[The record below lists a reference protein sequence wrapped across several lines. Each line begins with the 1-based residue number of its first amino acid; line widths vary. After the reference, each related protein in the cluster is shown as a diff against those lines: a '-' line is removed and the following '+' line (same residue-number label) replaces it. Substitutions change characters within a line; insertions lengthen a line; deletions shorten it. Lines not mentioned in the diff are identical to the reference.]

1 MVNLTQSSAN
11 SIPGFLCHNRFRNI
25 IFLEGIV
32 SLFHQFRII
41 IEIPC
46 ILSTP
51 NVSLN
56 SNLGTSPSFALC
68 QHLLSPSRDL
78 TLQMRLDLE
87 AAK

>member
-25 IFLEGIV
+25 IF
-32 SLFHQFRII
+32 
-41 IEIPC
+41 